1 MKKELLRIGILC
13 SIFGFTLSANA
24 QEYVDKKITEK
35 NGNVSLVTFKSN
47 ANLKSASKTDLFK
60 EILKLPVGAELR
72 LTKSEKDAKGS
83 FLDEKYQLY
92 YNNVKVEFGI
102 YNLHYKNGNLTSM
115 NGEIFDTNN
124 VSISPKIS
132 SQSALDRAIQNVGA
146 QKYMWDD
153 VESNVDNYKKPTGEL
168 VLLPIQQADESYKL
182 ALAYK
187 FDVFASKPMSR
198 AYIYVDASSGQ
209 ILLSDA
215 IIKHAKGHHHN
226 VLKGDLDTDKIIS
239 EVKDSELKETIS
251 KLATGNAATRY
262 SGTQSIETS
271 LNTAGDN
278 YILFD
283 TTRGAGVRT
292 YNAKKSTAVG
302 SAVDFTDADNDWT
315 ATEFDNSTWDNAAL
329 DAHFGVEKTYDYF
342 KNVHNRD
349 SYDNNGSLLRSYV
362 HYGSNINN
370 AYWSGSYMLYGDGDR
385 TNNFNVL
392 TAFDV
397 TAHELGHGV
406 CATSAALAYQR
417 ESGAMNE
424 GLSDIWGAVVEE
436 TYLPN
441 KQAFAIGE
449 DITLYS
455 PFYLRSM
462 SNPKSAGQPDTYK
475 GINWQPATAAEG
487 CTTPAQDTNDYCG
500 VHTNSGVLNHW
511 YYVLVQGKTGT
522 NDIGKSYSVTGIGF
536 EKASKIVYRL
546 ETAFL
551 SSNSTYMNARNFGI
565 QVATELYGANS
576 AEAIATQDAFYAV
589 GLGAKYNPNGPDTI
603 APTTPLNLEATS
615 TTNVSTYLTW
625 DASTDNFA
633 LDGYNVYK
641 DNVLLGTTYK
651 TSYYVTGLSA
661 STTYNFKVE
670 AKDEAGNKSAFSNI
684 VPVTTLAT
692 GNTYCTSQ
700 ASNTSFMK
708 IQNVKLNTID
718 NASTGSTGY
727 EDFSYLSTDVKKGET
742 YTITITPFWSGTVY
756 PLRYRLYADYNNN
769 GIFTDAGETAW
780 SQTTATNAATVTGT
794 FTIPATA
801 TTGRIRIRV
810 QAAYSQTPTS
820 CSTITYGQVEDYSLD
835 IQEVLA
841 VSDVNNDNKV
851 SIYPNPVKDVLNIKT
866 KESGDSTYKIFNTAG
881 QSVANGK
888 SIENKIDVNRLPTGN
903 YVIELVNKKGE
914 KSTQK
919 FIKK

>member
-13 SIFGFTLSANA
+13 TVVGFTLSAHA
-24 QEYVDKKITEK
+24 QEYIDKKITEK
-35 NGNVSLVTFKSN
+35 NGNISLVTFKNS
-47 ANLKSASKTDLFK
+47 ASLQSASKTDLFRDV
-60 EILKLPVGAELR
+60 LKLSKGAELR
-72 LTKSEKDAKGS
+72 LTKSEKDSKS
-83 FLDEKYQLY
+83 NFLDEKYQLY
-92 YNNVKVEFGI
+92 YNNVKVEFGV

-124 VSISPKIS
+124 ANITPKIS
-132 SQSALDRAIQNVGA
+132 SQSALDKAIQSVGA

-153 VESNVDNYKKPTGEL
+153 ADSNVDNYKKPTGEL

-182 ALAYK
+182 SLAYK
-187 FDVFASKPMSR
+187 FDVFASQPMSR
-198 AYIYVDASSGQ
+198 AYIYVDAATGQ

-215 IIKHAKGHHHN
+215 IIKHANGHGHN
-226 VLKGDLDTDKIIS
+226 ILKGDLDTEKIVS
-239 EVKDSELKETIS
+239 EVKDSELKKTITN
-251 KLATGNAATRY
+251 LATGNAATRY

-271 LNTAGDN
+271 LNTAGTN

-292 YNAKKSTAVG
+292 YNLKKSTTIANT
-302 SAVDFTDADNDWT
+302 DFTDADNDWT
-315 ATEFDNSTWDNAAL
+315 ASEFDNTTWDNAAL

-342 KNVHNRD
+342 YNIHNRD
-349 SYDNNGSLLRSYV
+349 SYDDNGSLLRSYV
-362 HYGSNINN
+362 HYGNNVNN

-385 TNNFNVL
+385 TSNFNVL

-406 CATSAALAYQR
+406 CAYSAALAYQR

-441 KQAFAIGE
+441 KQAFTIGE

-455 PFYLRSM
+455 PFYLRSL

-487 CTTPAQDTNDYCG
+487 CTTPDQNTNDYCG

-551 SSNSTYMNARNFGI
+551 SSNSTYMNARDFGI
-565 QVATELYGANS
+565 QAAVDLYGAGS

-589 GLGAKYNPNGPDTI
+589 GLGAKYNPNGPDTT
-603 APTTPLNLEATS
+603 APSTPLNLQATS

-625 DASTDNFA
+625 DASTDDFA

-641 DNVLLGTTYK
+641 DNVLLGSTYK

-661 STTYNFKVE
+661 SATYNFKVE
-670 AKDEAGNKSAFSNI
+670 AKDEAGNKSSFSNV

-727 EDFSYLSTDVKKGET
+727 EDFSYLSTDVTKGNT
-742 YTITITPFWSGTVY
+742 YNITITPFWSGTVY
-756 PLRYRLYADYNNN
+756 PLRYRVYADFNNN
-769 GIFTDAGETAW
+769 GVFTDTGETVW
-780 SQTTATNAATVTGT
+780 SQTTSTSAATVSGT
-794 FTIPATA
+794 FTIPTTA
-801 TTGRIRIRV
+801 TSGKVRIRV
-810 QAAYSQTPTS
+810 QAAYNQTPTS
-820 CSTITYGQVEDYSLD
+820 CSTITYGQVEDYTINIMD
-835 IQEVLA
+835 VLA
-841 VSDVNNDNKV
+841 VSDIDKKNEIT
-851 SIYPNPVKDVLNIKT
+851 IYPNPVKDVINIKSN
-866 KESGDSTYKIFNTAG
+866 ESGDSNYKIYNSAG
-881 QSVANGK
+881 QSLANGK
-888 SIENKIDVNRLPTGN
+888 SAENKIDVSKLPTGN
-903 YVIELVNKKGE
+903 YIIELTNKKGE
-914 KSTQK
+914 KSSQK

>member
-13 SIFGFTLSANA
+13 GLAGFGFSANA
-24 QEYVDKKITEK
+24 QEYIDKKITEK
-35 NGNVSLVTFKSN
+35 NGNISLVTFKSN
-47 ANLKSASKTDLFK
+47 ANLKSASKADLFK
-60 EILKLPVGAELR
+60 DILKLPAGAELK
-72 LTKSEKDAKGS
+72 LTKSEKDATGN

-92 YNNVKVEFGI
+92 YQNVKVEFGI
-102 YNLHYKNGNLTSM
+102 YNLHYKNENLTSM
-115 NGEIFDTNN
+115 NGEIFSNSNANT
-124 VSISPKIS
+124 SPKIS
-132 SQSALDRAIQNVGA
+132 AQSALDKATQSVGA

-153 VESNVDNYKKPTGEL
+153 ASSNVDNYKKPAGEL
-168 VLLPIQQADESYKL
+168 VLLPIQQTDESYKL
-182 ALAYK
+182 VLAYK
-187 FDVFASKPMSR
+187 FDIFASQPMSR
-198 AYIYVDASSGQ
+198 AYIYVDAANGN

-215 IIKHAKGHHHN
+215 IIKHADRDNHN
-226 VLKGDLDTDKIIS
+226 ILKGDLDTDKIIS
-239 EVKDSELKETIS
+239 QVKDSNLKNTTA
-251 KLATGNAATRY
+251 KLATANAVTRY

-271 LNTAGDN
+271 LNTAETD

-283 TTRGAGVRT
+283 TTRGNGVRT
-292 YNAKKSTAVG
+292 YNALTSTVLTG
-302 SAVDFTDADNDWT
+302 AVDFKDTDNNWT
-315 ATEFDNSTWDNAAL
+315 ATEFDNSTFDNAAL

-342 KNVHNRD
+342 KNFHNRD

-385 TNNFNVL
+385 SSNFNVL

-406 CATSAALAYQR
+406 CASTAALAYQR

-424 GLSDIWGAVVEE
+424 GFSDIWGAVVEH

-441 KQAFAIGE
+441 KQAFSIGE

-462 SNPKSAGQPDTYK
+462 SNPKSAGQPDTYR
-475 GINWQPATAAEG
+475 GENWIPATAAEG
-487 CTTPAQDTNDYCG
+487 CITPSQNTNDYCG

-522 NDIGKSYSVTGIGF
+522 NDIGKSYAVTGIGF
-536 EKASKIVYRL
+536 EKAAKIVYRL
-546 ETAFL
+546 EANYL
-551 SSNSTYMNARNFGI
+551 SSNSTYLNARNFGI
-565 QVATELYGANS
+565 QAATELYGANS
-576 AEAIATQDAFYAV
+576 PEAIATQDAFYAV
-589 GLGAKYNPNGPDTI
+589 GLGTKYNPGGTDTT
-603 APTTPLNLEATS
+603 APTTPLDLAATA

-625 DASTDNFA
+625 TASTDNFA

-651 TSYYVTGLSA
+651 PSYYVTGLTA
-661 STTYNFKVE
+661 STAYNFKVE
-670 AKDEAGNKSAFSNI
+670 AKDEAGNKSSFSNT

-700 ASNTSFMK
+700 ATSTSFMK

-718 NASTGSTGY
+718 NQSTGSTGY
-727 EDFSYLSTDVKKGET
+727 EDFSYISTDVTKGQT
-742 YTITITPFWSGTVY
+742 YTITITPTWSGTVY

-769 GIFTDAGETAW
+769 GVFTDTGETAW
-780 SQTTATNAATVTGT
+780 SQTTATNAATVTGS

-801 TTGRIRIRV
+801 ATGLVRIRV

-820 CSTITYGQVEDYSLD
+820 CATINYGQVEDYSLNIED
-835 IQEVLA
+835 VLA
-841 VSDVNNDNKV
+841 VSDINKENQV
-851 SIYPNPVKDVLNIKT
+851 SIYPNPVKDVINIQSK
-866 KESGDSTYKIFNTAG
+866 DSSELSYQVYNIAG
-881 QSVANGK
+881 QVVMTGK
-888 SIENKIDVNRLPTGN
+888 SSDKKINAQKLTTGN
-903 YVIELVNKKGE
+903 YVLELTNKEGI
-914 KSTQK
+914 KSSQK